1 MPQTDR
7 GRKGRNVKRLLT
19 VQDISCVG
27 KCSLTVALPIIS
39 VMGVEACPL
48 PTALLSGHT
57 AFSHFSFRDLTG
69 EIPKIEDAWE
79 KEGIRFD
86 TIESGYLGS
95 IRQIELVRELGRKF
109 RRNTDCLQIVD
120 PAMAD
125 GGRLYTGFTQEFVT
139 AMKALCRDADVVVPN
154 LTEACLLTGRTYRED
169 ADPDFWG
176 EVLEDLSGLGCRDVI
191 VTGFRKADG
200 IGVMSLHQENGKKI
214 VDTYLNER
222 LPESFHGTGD
232 IFASVLSGALTLGW
246 PLQEAQKLA
255 VDYTL
260 ECIRRT
266 MEDPQ
271 RRFYGVN
278 FEQALPML
286 QMSLHSA
293 TGGKV
298 GGNGEKKV

>member
-1 MPQTDR
+1 M
-7 GRKGRNVKRLLT
+7 KRLLT

-27 KCSLTVALPIIS
+27 KCSLTVALPIVS

-57 AFSHFSFRDLTG
+57 AFSHFSFRDLTD
-69 EIPKIEDAWE
+69 EIPKIENAWE
-79 KEGIRFD
+79 KEQISFD
-86 TIESGYLGS
+86 AIESGYLGS

-109 RRNTDCLQIVD
+109 RKSASCLQIVD

-125 GGRLYTGFTQEFVT
+125 GGKLYTGFSQEFVA
-139 AMKALCRDADVVVPN
+139 AMRELCRDADVIVPN
-154 LTEACLLTGRTYRED
+154 LTEACLLTGRVYRED
-169 ADPDFWG
+169 ADPDFWK
-176 EVLEDLSGLGCRDVI
+176 EVLADLAGLGCRDVI

-200 IGVMSLHQENGKKI
+200 IGVMSLHQENGKTTCG
-214 VDTYLNER
+214 TYLNER

-232 IFASVLSGALTLGW
+232 IFASVLSGALTRGW

-255 VDYTL
+255 VDFTL

-286 QMSLHSA
+286 LGRMNKAEQ
-293 TGGKV
+293 
-298 GGNGEKKV
+298 EKGQA

>member
-1 MPQTDR
+1 M
-7 GRKGRNVKRLLT
+7 KRLLT

-27 KCSLTVALPIIS
+27 KCSLTVALPILS

-57 AFSHFSFRDLTG
+57 AFSHFSFRDLTD
-69 EIPKIEDAWE
+69 EIPKIENAWE
-79 KEGIRFD
+79 KENISFD

-109 RRNTDCLQIVD
+109 RKSASCLQIVD

-125 GGRLYTGFTQEFVT
+125 GGKLYTGFTQEFVT
-139 AMKALCRDADVVVPN
+139 AMKALCRDADVIVPN
-154 LTEACLLTGRTYRED
+154 LTEACLLKGRIYRED
-169 ADPDFWG
+169 ADPDFWK
-176 EVLEDLSGLGCRDVI
+176 EVLTDLAGLGCRDVI
-191 VTGFRKADG
+191 VTGFRKRDG
-200 IGVMSLHQENGKKI
+200 IGVMSLHQENGEKTCG
-214 VDTYLNER
+214 TYLNER

-246 PLQEAQKLA
+246 PLRKAQELA
-255 VDYTL
+255 VDFTL

-271 RRFYGVN
+271 RRSYGVN

-286 QMSLHSA
+286 LERMNKAEQ
-293 TGGKV
+293 
-298 GGNGEKKV
+298 EKEQI